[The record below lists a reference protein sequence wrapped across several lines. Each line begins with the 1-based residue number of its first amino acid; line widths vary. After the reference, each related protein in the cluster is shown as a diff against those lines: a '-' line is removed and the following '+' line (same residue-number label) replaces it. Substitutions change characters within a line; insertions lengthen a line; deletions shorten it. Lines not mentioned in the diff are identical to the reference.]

1 MGQETVATL
10 PPSARDAFKEPM
22 GPVFTEVPELLA
34 GADGP
39 VIAVGDVVTYHLLR
53 AGRPPDVALVDGRT
67 EREAVDPDVAA
78 ALDEFPPDAVVPNE
92 PGTLSAEL
100 VAALVS
106 AVRAATGGERTV
118 ISVEGE
124 EDLATLP
131 AVLSA
136 PEGALVVYGQPG
148 EGMVRVAVDAE
159 TRGQVRELLGE
170 LDTEERLV
178 SLLP

>member
-22 GPVFTEVPELLA
+22 GPVFTEVSELLD

-39 VIAVGDVVTYHLLR
+39 VIAVGDVVTFHLLR
-53 AGRPPDVALVDGRT
+53 ADRAPDVALVDGRT

-78 ALDEFPPDAVVPNE
+78 ALDEFPPDSVVPND

-100 VAALVS
+100 VGALVS
-106 AVRAATGGERTV
+106 AVRAAAGGERTV

-131 AVLSA
+131 AVLAA

-148 EGMVRVAVDAE
+148 EGMVRVAVDAHARDRV
-159 TRGQVRELLGE
+159 RGLLAK
-170 LDTEERLV
+170 LDTEERLDA
-178 SLLP
+178 LLP